1 MDGERERFLDHLI
14 VAGCNP
20 LTPWENHYLVNVA
33 FVYVFCLLFWMWP
46 VRFARVCLHQT
57 QILTESGLN
66 SGSPLPPGNHFLTA
80 CGRHH
85 DIMVLFLCFLPPRCL
100 QALVRITAELKR
112 APSDLNCQ

>member
-20 LTPWENHYLVNVA
+20 LTPWENLYLVNVA

-46 VRFARVCLHQT
+46 VRSARVCLHQT

-85 DIMVLFLCFLPPRCL
+85 DIMVRNTSVFVLFTSQMFACVGP
-100 QALVRITAELKR
+100 
-112 APSDLNCQ
+112 N